1 MEIKERLH
9 KKLNQS
15 TKSQKEIFESLTN
28 VEDHLEITNYDKLE
42 SNEYVEILEHKFKR
56 SINLFSVFIYSLKLL
71 KSKKVLGNDLFHFLY
86 SKFIR

>member
-28 VEDHLEITNYDKLE
+28 VEDHLEITTYDKLE

-71 KSKKVLGNDLFHFLY
+71 KSKKVLGNNRLHFLY
-86 SKFIR
+86 SKLIR